1 MKPKPQDNPSA
12 AALAFYALLIVC
24 GLLIVGR
31 LDYADQVFAENER
44 LQDEVAFVRIQCPIN
59 DTPPAAGAAH
69 HLEM

>member
-1 MKPKPQDNPSA
+1 MTPRETIPRGE
-12 AALAFYALLIVC
+12 LAFYALLIVC

-44 LQDEVAFVRIQCPIN
+44 LQDEVAFARIQCPIN
-59 DTPPAAGAAH
+59 DTPPAAGATH